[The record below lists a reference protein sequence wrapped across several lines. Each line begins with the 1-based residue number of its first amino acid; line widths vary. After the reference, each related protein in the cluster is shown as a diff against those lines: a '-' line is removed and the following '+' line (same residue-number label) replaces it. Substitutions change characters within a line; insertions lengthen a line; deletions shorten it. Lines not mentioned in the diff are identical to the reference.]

1 MPTATLLELN
11 RLNIGGAEMY
21 HRGVETEVT
30 VATALRLAQDPR
42 FMVKGLTTR
51 DLVEHQE
58 AQSRPRGKDLYDEI
72 RTAADDLD
80 PDNDDN
86 FDRSGRPSVSA
97 LSAALGYPITA
108 EERDAAIAQK
118 GAAASGRRGGAA
130 RLGQHDGCAARA
142 AGRRPQGDQGAAGAC
157 TCKAGGAVRRH
168 GRVTRCSS
176 PQSPI
181 F

>member
-21 HRGVETEVT
+21 HRGVEQEVT

-42 FMVKGLTTR
+42 FKVKGLTTR

-80 PDNDDN
+80 VDNDDN

-108 EERDAAIAQK
+108 EERDAALAQK
-118 GAAASGRRGGAA
+118 GATAPVAEGELLDSASAPPAPPPSGRKPIKVPQVHVPAKPAEPSVAMGG
-130 RLGQHDGCAARA
+130 
-142 AGRRPQGDQGAAGAC
+142 
-157 TCKAGGAVRRH
+157 
-168 GRVTRCSS
+168 
-176 PQSPI
+176 
-181 F
+181 

>member
-42 FMVKGLTTR
+42 FKVKGLTTR

-97 LSAALGYPITA
+97 HQRGARLPDHGGRARRRDGA
-108 EERDAAIAQK
+108 EGR
-118 GAAASGRRGGAA
+118 GRPGRRGGAA
-130 RLGQHDGCAARA
+130 RLGQHAAAPPAPPAAARKPIKV
-142 AGRRPQGDQGAAGAC
+142 PQVHVPAKPAEPSVAM
-157 TCKAGGAVRRH
+157 GG
-168 GRVTRCSS
+168 
-176 PQSPI
+176 
-181 F
+181 